1 MRLTLSARYDP
12 TCWDS
17 RTMSKLA
24 KIPGALDLLQAI
36 MRGAILPWANKTVCS
51 VPGCRQTLTL
61 QHALMVNDRNHRDF
75 FGIAGDLN
83 KIPTPR
89 TVKTI
94 MKQFAQQH
102 FTTMI
107 FLATRTKK
115 LLADDPNVKDWC
127 RWLITAVHL
136 KE

>member
-1 MRLTLSARYDP
+1 
-12 TCWDS
+12 
-17 RTMSKLA
+17 
-24 KIPGALDLLQAI
+24 
-36 MRGAILPWANKTVCS
+36 
-51 VPGCRQTLTL
+51 
-61 QHALMVNDRNHRDF
+61 MVNDRNHRDF

-136 KE
+136 KDKKKKTKQNKTMFLLLTTLITFFLSLP